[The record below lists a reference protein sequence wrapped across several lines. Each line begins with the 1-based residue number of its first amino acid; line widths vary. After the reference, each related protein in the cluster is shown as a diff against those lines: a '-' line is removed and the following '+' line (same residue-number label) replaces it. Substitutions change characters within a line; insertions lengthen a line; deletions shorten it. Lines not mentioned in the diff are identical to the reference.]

1 MADPSGQVETRGVT
15 LADLKG
21 GVKLLAGHQVVLVVG
36 DLAGRARADQPGA
49 KKPVQDK
56 PGAGT
61 EPTGGDGAGTGA
73 AGAGTTPAE
82 AGAGPA
88 GTGSSGTGPA
98 GAGTGTDPKK
108 PAPIE
113 DKFAVAQVLNA
124 AGAPAAGVFYEL
136 KLPDGTLKTGKTD
149 DAGNLKVDAALQSG
163 ECTLVFPDYEAKKA

>member
-15 LADLKG
+15 LADLKA

-36 DLAGRARADQPGA
+36 DLAGRPGADEPGA

-56 PGAGT
+56 PGTGT
-61 EPTGGDGAGTGA
+61 EPTGADGAENGASGAGAAAAEAGTGP
-73 AGAGTTPAE
+73 GGTGPPGT
-82 AGAGPA
+82 GPA
-88 GTGSSGTGPA
+88 GTGP
-98 GAGTGTDPKK
+98 GTDPAK

-136 KLPDGTLKTGKTD
+136 TLPDGTLKMGKTD
-149 DAGNLKVDAALQSG
+149 DAGNLKVDAALQAG
-163 ECTLVFPDYEAKKA
+163 ECTLVFPEYEPKKA

>member
-15 LADLKG
+15 LADLKA

-36 DLAGRARADQPGA
+36 DLAGRPRADEPGA

-56 PGAGT
+56 PGTGT
-61 EPTGGDGAGTGA
+61 EPT
-73 AGAGTTPAE
+73 
-82 AGAGPA
+82 
-88 GTGSSGTGPA
+88 
-98 GAGTGTDPKK
+98 K

-163 ECTLVFPDYEAKKA
+163 ECTLVFPEYEPKKA